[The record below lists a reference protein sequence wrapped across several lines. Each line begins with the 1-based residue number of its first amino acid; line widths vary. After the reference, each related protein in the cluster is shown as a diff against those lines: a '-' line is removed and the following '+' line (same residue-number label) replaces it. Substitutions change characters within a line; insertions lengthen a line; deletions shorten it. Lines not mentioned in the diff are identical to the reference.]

1 LWVGVF
7 AQVNPLVVHP
17 SHLLPVLLCACSL
30 LAGPETS
37 LKLVWS
43 DEFNEKEIDKKKWNI
58 GNADGV
64 KIVDGQLSLEI
75 TPGSKPMFWRGS
87 NVDTRG
93 KYSSKAGFIEAS
105 IMFVQTGG
113 HGCGFGIGNEDGK
126 PPAAG
131 MSFSNGG
138 GSTVGLGLY
147 MRNEERGRTLNPKEN
162 PIPKDDTY
170 SKKFHRFGFQWGP
183 ADYRWYVDGRLAY
196 TIRISPHVLA
206 TPKPMYIGLSHNGLP
221 EAGLLRNFKDPKLGP
236 EPMRVDWVQVYP

>member
-1 LWVGVF
+1 MI
-7 AQVNPLVVHP
+7 PLAVHP
-17 SHLLPVLLCACSL
+17 SRLLPVLLCACSL

-64 KIVDGQLSLEI
+64 KIVDGQLLLEI

-113 HGCGFGIGNEDGK
+113 HGCGFGIRNEDDK

-131 MSFSNGG
+131 MGFSNGG

-147 MRNEERGRTLNPKEN
+147 MRNEERGRTLSPKEN

-183 ADYRWYVDGRLAY
+183 ADYRWYVDGRLY
-196 TIRISPHVLA
+196 NTIRISPHVLA

-221 EAGLLRNFKDPKLGP
+221 EAGLLKNFKDPQMGP
-236 EPMRVDWVQVYP
+236 EPMRVDWVKVYQ

>member
-7 AQVNPLVVHP
+7 AQVNPLAVHP
-17 SHLLPVLLCACSL
+17 SRLLPVLLCACSL

-87 NVDTRG
+87 NVSTRG
-93 KYSSKAGFIEAS
+93 KYSSKAGYIEAS
-105 IMFVQTGG
+105 IMFLQTGG
-113 HGCGFGIGNEDGK
+113 HGCGFSIGNEDDK

-131 MSFSNGG
+131 MGFSNGG

-147 MRNEERGRTLNPKEN
+147 MRNEERGRSLSPKEN

-183 ADYRWYVDGRLAY
+183 ADYRWYVDGRLY
-196 TIRISPHVLA
+196 NTIRISPHVLA
-206 TPKPMYIGLSHNGLP
+206 TPKPMYISFYHDRLP
-221 EAGLLRNFKDPKLGP
+221 EAGLLKNFKDPKLGP
-236 EPMRVDWVQVYP
+236 EPMRVDWVKVYQ

>member
-1 LWVGVF
+1 M
-7 AQVNPLVVHP
+7 NPLAVHP
-17 SHLLPVLLCACSL
+17 SRLLPVLLCACSL

-113 HGCGFGIGNEDGK
+113 HGCGFGIRNEDDK

-131 MSFSNGG
+131 MGFSNGG

-147 MRNEERGRTLNPKEN
+147 MRNEERGRTLSPKEN

-183 ADYRWYVDGRLAY
+183 ADYRWYVAGRLY
-196 TIRISPHVLA
+196 KTIRISPHVLA

-221 EAGLLRNFKDPKLGP
+221 EAGLLKNFKDPQMGP
-236 EPMRVDWVQVYP
+236 EPMRVDWVKVYQ

>member
-1 LWVGVF
+1 MWVGVF
-7 AQVNPLVVHP
+7 AQVNPLAVHP
-17 SHLLPVLLCACSL
+17 SCLLPVLLCACSL

-147 MRNEERGRTLNPKEN
+147 MRNEERGRTLSPKEN

-183 ADYRWYVDGRLAY
+183 ADYRWYVDGRLY
-196 TIRISPHVLA
+196 NTIRISPHVLA

-221 EAGLLRNFKDPKLGP
+221 EAGLLKNFKDPKMGP
-236 EPMRVDWVQVYP
+236 EPMRVDWVKVYQ

>member
-1 LWVGVF
+1 
-7 AQVNPLVVHP
+7 VNPLAVHP
-17 SHLLPVLLCACSL
+17 SRLLPILLCACSL

-113 HGCGFGIGNEDGK
+113 HGCGFGIRNEDDK

-131 MSFSNGG
+131 MGFSNGG
-138 GSTVGLGLY
+138 GDSVGLGLY
-147 MRNEERGRTLNPKEN
+147 MRNEDRGRTLNPKEN

-183 ADYRWYVDGRLAY
+183 ADYRWYVDGRLY
-196 TIRISPHVLA
+196 NTIRISPHVLA

-221 EAGLLRNFKDPKLGP
+221 EAGLLKNFKDPKMGP
-236 EPMRVDWVQVYP
+236 EPMRVDWVKVYQ

>member
-1 LWVGVF
+1 MWVGVF
-7 AQVNPLVVHP
+7 AQVNPLAVHP
-17 SHLLPVLLCACSL
+17 SRLLPVLLCACSL

-113 HGCGFGIGNEDGK
+113 HGCGFGIRNEDDK

-131 MSFSNGG
+131 MGFSNGG

-147 MRNEERGRTLNPKEN
+147 MRNEERGRTLSPKEN

-183 ADYRWYVDGRLAY
+183 ADYRWYVDGRLY
-196 TIRISPHVLA
+196 NTIRISPHVLA
-206 TPKPMYIGLSHNGLP
+206 TPKPMYIGLSHKGLP
-221 EAGLLRNFKDPKLGP
+221 EAGLLKNFKDPQMGP
-236 EPMRVDWVQVYP
+236 EPMRVDWVKVYQ

>member
-1 LWVGVF
+1 MLLLRLF
-7 AQVNPLVVHP
+7 PL
-17 SHLLPVLLCACSL
+17 LLCLSAL
-30 LAGPETS
+30 VAGPETS

-43 DEFNEKEIDKKKWNI
+43 DEFNDKELDKKKWNI
-58 GNADGV
+58 GNASGV
-64 KIVDGQLSLEI
+64 RLVDGQLSLEI

-93 KYSSKAGFIEAS
+93 KYSSKDGFIEAS
-105 IMFVQTGG
+105 ILFVQTGG
-113 HGCGFGIGNEDGK
+113 HGCGFGIRNQDDK
-126 PPAAG
+126 PPSAG

-183 ADYRWYVDGRLAY
+183 AGYRWYVDGRLY
-196 TIRISPHVLA
+196 NTILISPHVLA

-221 EAGLLRNFKDPKLGP
+221 EAGLLKNFKDPKMGP
-236 EPMRVDWVQVYP
+236 EPMRVDWVKVYQ

>member
-7 AQVNPLVVHP
+7 AQVNPLAVHP
-17 SHLLPVLLCACSL
+17 SRLLPVLLCACSL

-87 NVDTRG
+87 NVSTRG
-93 KYSSKAGFIEAS
+93 KYSSKAGYIEAS
-105 IMFVQTGG
+105 IMFLQTGG
-113 HGCGFGIGNEDGK
+113 HGCGFSIGNEDDK

-131 MSFSNGG
+131 MGFSNGG

-147 MRNEERGRTLNPKEN
+147 MRNEERGRSLSPKEN

-183 ADYRWYVDGRLAY
+183 ADYRWYVDGRLY
-196 TIRISPHVLA
+196 NTIRISPSVLA
-206 TPKPMYIGLSHNGLP
+206 TPKPMYISIYHDRLP

-236 EPMRVDWVQVYP
+236 EPMRVDWVKVYQ